1 MKMTKEF
8 KEHLADV
15 VKRINEFDDYKRKIE
30 RDFQLEIV
38 DILKKID
45 ATSEEKAFIFD
56 EDNRAWFPSSLFI
69 DDIVDTSI
77 NKVWLNKNMIR
88 VELTAYYLGETL
100 NDVNY
105 AECEI
110 DNSYFLSVLSSEI
123 EFNLK

>member
-45 ATSEEKAFIFD
+45 ATSEEKRLFLMKII
-56 EDNRAWFPSSLFI
+56 ERGFPHHYSLMI
-69 DDIVDTSI
+69 LLIHQSI
-77 NKVWLNKNMIR
+77 KF
-88 VELTAYYLGETL
+88 G
-100 NDVNY
+100 
-105 AECEI
+105 
-110 DNSYFLSVLSSEI
+110 
-123 EFNLK
+123 

>member
-30 RDFQLEIV
+30 QDFQLEIV

-77 NKVWLNKNMIR
+77 NKVWLDNNMIR

>member
-1 MKMTKEF
+1 MKTTKEF
-8 KEHLADV
+8 KEYIANAI
-15 VKRINEFDDYKRKIE
+15 KRINDFDDYKRKTE

-38 DILKKID
+38 DVLKNID
-45 ATSEEKAFIFD
+45 ATSKEKAFIFD
-56 EDNRAWFPSSLFI
+56 EDNRAWFPSSLFT

-77 NKVWLNKNMIR
+77 NKVWLDNNMIR

-110 DNSYFLSVLSSEI
+110 DNSYFLSVLLSEI
-123 EFNLK
+123 E